1 MKKGVFYMLG
11 STLAFALMQICVKYL
26 PHIPAHELI
35 LFRSIV
41 SIVLSVAMLQKL
53 GIPLLGNNKKVLMMR
68 GIFGTTAL
76 LLFFYTLQNI
86 PLASAVTLQYLSP
99 IFTAL
104 FAAIFLKEK
113 MQIKQWLYFGV
124 SFAGVAL
131 IKGFDER
138 ISLTFMLIGIC
149 SAMFSGMAYTCI
161 RQLKDTEH
169 PVVVVLYFPLVAIP
183 IMSVLSYL
191 NWVTPQ
197 GTDWLYLLLMG
208 LFTQIA
214 QILMTKGIQSGV
226 ANKMISL
233 KYVGTIYALAIGY
246 LLFGESYGI
255 MSLLGIAMVIS
266 GVVLNFRCS
275 KKVE

>member
-1 MKKGVFYMLG
+1 VKKGILYMLG
-11 STLAFALMQICVKYL
+11 STAAFALMQICVKYL

-53 GIPLLGNNKKVLMMR
+53 GIPLLGNNKKVLLMR

-76 LLFFYTLQNI
+76 LMFFYTLQNI

-113 MQIKQWLYFGV
+113 MQIKQWLYFGI

-169 PVVVVLYFPLVAIP
+169 PIVVVLYFPLVAIP
-183 IMSVLSYL
+183 IMSVLSYM

-214 QILMTKGIQSGV
+214 QILMTKGIQSGL

-266 GVVLNFRCS
+266 GVVLNLW
-275 KKVE
+275 KKKSRK

>member
-1 MKKGVFYMLG
+1 MLG

-26 PHIPAHELI
+26 PHIPAYELI
-35 LFRSIV
+35 LFRSII
-41 SIVLSVAMLQKL
+41 SIVLCVAMLQKL
-53 GIPLLGNNKKVLMMR
+53 GIPLFGNNKKVLLMR
-68 GIFGTTAL
+68 GVFGTTAL
-76 LLFFYTLQNI
+76 FLFFYTLQNI

-113 MQIKQWLYFGV
+113 MQIKQWLYFGI
-124 SFAGVAL
+124 SFIGVAL

-138 ISLTFMLIGIC
+138 ISLTLMLIGIC

-169 PVVVVLYFPLVAIP
+169 PLVVVLYFPLVAIP

-191 NWVTPQ
+191 NWVTPKS
-197 GTDWLYLLLMG
+197 TDWVYLLLMG

-214 QILMTKGIQSGV
+214 QIMMTRGIQSGIV
-226 ANKMISL
+226 NKMISL

-246 LLFGESYGI
+246 LIFGESYGI

-266 GVVLNFRCS
+266 GVVLNLWK
-275 KKVE
+275 KKVK

>member
-1 MKKGVFYMLG
+1 MLG
-11 STLAFALMQICVKYL
+11 STAAFALMQICVKYL
-26 PHIPAHELI
+26 SHIPAHELI
-35 LFRSIV
+35 LFRSLI

-53 GIPLLGNNKKVLMMR
+53 GIPLLGNNKKVLLMR
-68 GIFGTTAL
+68 GVFGTTAL
-76 LLFFYTLQNI
+76 LMFFYTLQNI

-113 MQIKQWLYFGV
+113 MKIRQWLYFGI

-138 ISLTFMLIGIC
+138 ISITFMLIGIC

-161 RQLKDTEH
+161 RQLKDTEN
-169 PVVVVLYFPLVAIP
+169 PLVVVLYFPLVAIP

-191 NWVTPQ
+191 NWVKPQ

-208 LFTQIA
+208 LFTQVA
-214 QILMTKGIQSGV
+214 QLLMTKGIQSGI

-233 KYVGTIYALAIGY
+233 KYLGTIYALGVGY
-246 LLFGESYGI
+246 LIFGENYGL

-266 GVVLNFRCS
+266 GVVLNLWKNRV
-275 KKVE
+275 K

>member
-1 MKKGVFYMLG
+1 MKKGIFYMLG

-26 PHIPAHELI
+26 PHIPTYELI
-35 LFRSIV
+35 LFRSII
-41 SIVLSVAMLQKL
+41 SIVLSVAILQKL

-104 FAAIFLKEK
+104 FTAIFLKEK
-113 MQIKQWLYFGV
+113 MQIKQWLYFGI

-131 IKGFDER
+131 MKGFDER
-138 ISLTFMLIGIC
+138 ISLTFMIIGIC

-169 PVVVVLYFPLVAIP
+169 PLVVVLYFPLVAIP

-191 NWVTPQ
+191 NWVAPQ
-197 GTDWLYLLLMG
+197 GKDWFYLFLMG
-208 LFTQIA
+208 VFTQIA
-214 QILMTKGIQSGV
+214 QILMTKGIQTSV

-233 KYVGTIYALAIGY
+233 KYLGTIYALAIGY

-255 MSLLGIAMVIS
+255 MSLLGITMVIA
-266 GVVLNFRCS
+266 GVVLNLW
-275 KKVE
+275 KKRVK

>member
-1 MKKGVFYMLG
+1 MLG
-11 STLAFALMQICVKYL
+11 STASFALMQICVKFL

-35 LFRSIV
+35 LFRSII

-53 GIPLLGNNKKVLMMR
+53 GIPLLGNNKKVLLMR
-68 GIFGTTAL
+68 GVFGTTAL

-113 MQIKQWLYFGV
+113 MQIKQWLYFGI
-124 SFAGVAL
+124 SFIGVAL

-149 SAMFSGMAYTCI
+149 SAMLSGMAYTCI
-161 RQLKDTEH
+161 RKLKDTEH

-191 NWVTPQ
+191 NWVTPKS
-197 GTDWLYLLLMG
+197 TDWLYLVLMG

-214 QILMTKGIQSGV
+214 QILMTRGIQSGI

-233 KYVGTIYALAIGY
+233 KYVGTIYALGIGY
-246 LLFGESYGI
+246 ILFGESYGI
-255 MSLLGIAMVIS
+255 LSLLGIAMVIF
-266 GVVLNFRCS
+266 GVVLNLW
-275 KKVE
+275 KKRVK

>member
-1 MKKGVFYMLG
+1 VKKGVFYMLG

-53 GIPLLGNNKKVLMMR
+53 GIPLLGNNKKVLLMR

-113 MQIKQWLYFGV
+113 MQIKQWLYFGI

-138 ISLTFMLIGIC
+138 ISVTFMLIGIC

-197 GTDWLYLLLMG
+197 GIDWLYLLLMG

-214 QILMTKGIQSGV
+214 QILMTKGIQSGL

-255 MSLLGIAMVIS
+255 MSLLGIAMVTT
-266 GVVLNFRCS
+266 GVVLNFSSS
-275 KKVE
+275 KKDK

>member
-1 MKKGVFYMLG
+1 MLG
-11 STLAFALMQICVKYL
+11 STAAFALMQICVKYL

-53 GIPLLGNNKKVLMMR
+53 GIPLLGNNKKVLLMR

-76 LLFFYTLQNI
+76 LMFFYTLHNI

-113 MQIKQWLYFGV
+113 MQIKQWLYFGI
-124 SFAGVAL
+124 SFVGVAL

-183 IMSVLSYL
+183 IMSVMSYL

-197 GTDWLYLLLMG
+197 GTDWLYLLMMG

-214 QILMTKGIQSGV
+214 QILMTKGIQSGL

-266 GVVLNFRCS
+266 GVVLNLW
-275 KKVE
+275 KKKSRK

>member
-1 MKKGVFYMLG
+1 MLG

-35 LFRSIV
+35 LFRSII
-41 SIVLSVAMLQKL
+41 SIVLSVAVLQKL
-53 GIPLLGNNKKVLMMR
+53 GIPILGNNKKILIFR

-113 MQIKQWLYFGV
+113 MLVKQWLYFGI

-169 PVVVVLYFPLVAIP
+169 PLVVVLYFPLVAIP
-183 IMSVLSYL
+183 IMSILSYL

-197 GTDWLYLLLMG
+197 GIDWLYLLLMG

-246 LLFGESYGI
+246 LLFGESYEI
-255 MSLLGIAMVIS
+255 MSLLGITMVIL
-266 GVVLNFRCS
+266 GIVLNLS
-275 KKVE
+275 KKKVK